1 MAEVK
6 YAVLGSGSS
15 ANSYIFELDN
25 MSFIIDNGFTCKEIF
40 RRAGTLN
47 FDLQKLKFIL
57 LTHTHQDHSRG
68 VGELS
73 RKLKVP
79 VVMHKNLSR
88 GTTKKLG
95 IHSRFDIEPGKE
107 YTLDSL
113 KFVSF
118 ATSHDAENS
127 LGFYFVLGGTHF
139 TLLTDTGIIP
149 EEVMP
154 YVMKSQVLFLEANY
168 DEKMLENGP
177 YPSFLKQRIA
187 SDKGHLSNRASFDFL
202 KMLDENTGPST
213 VYLCHLSDTNNSM
226 DILTQLVEKLNSTWR
241 RNIIICKKGE
251 PVEGVNV

>member
-1 MAEVK
+1 MAEIK

-25 MSFIIDNGFTCKEIF
+25 MSFIIDNGFTYKEIF
-40 RRAGTLN
+40 KRAEKFN
-47 FDLQKLKFIL
+47 FDLQKLKYIL

-68 VGELS
+68 VGGLS

-79 VVMHKNLSR
+79 VVMHKKLSR

-95 IHSRFDIEPGKE
+95 IHSRFDIEPGRE

-113 KFVSF
+113 TFISF
-118 ATSHDAENS
+118 ATSHDAKNS
-127 LGFYFVLGGTHF
+127 LGFYFALGGTHF

-149 EEVMP
+149 GDVMS

-187 SDKGHLSNRASFDFL
+187 SDKGHLSNRAAFEFL
-202 KMLDENTGPST
+202 NALDENTGPST
-213 VYLCHLSDTNNSM
+213 VYLCHLSDTNNSV
-226 DILTQLVEKLNSTWR
+226 DILTNLVEKLNSTGK

-251 PVEGVNV
+251 PIAGVNV

>member
-1 MAEVK
+1 MAEIK

-25 MSFIIDNGFTCKEIF
+25 MSFIIDNGFTSKEILK
-40 RRAGTLN
+40 RAETFN
-47 FDLQKLKFIL
+47 FDLRKLKFIL

-68 VGELS
+68 VGRLS
-73 RKLKVP
+73 KKLKVP

-88 GTTKKLG
+88 GTAEKLG
-95 IHSRFDIEPGKE
+95 IHSRLDIEPGKE

-113 KFVSF
+113 MFVSF
-118 ATSHDAENS
+118 ATSHDAKNS
-127 LGFYFVLGGTHF
+127 LGFYFSLGNTNF

-149 EEVMP
+149 EDVLP
-154 YVMKSQVLFLEANY
+154 YVMKSQILFLEANY

-187 SDKGHLSNRASFDFL
+187 SDRGHLSNRAALDFL
-202 KMLDENTGPST
+202 KTLDEGTDPST

-226 DILTQLVEKLNSTWR
+226 DILTQLVEKLNSTGK

-251 PVEGVNV
+251 PVEGTNV